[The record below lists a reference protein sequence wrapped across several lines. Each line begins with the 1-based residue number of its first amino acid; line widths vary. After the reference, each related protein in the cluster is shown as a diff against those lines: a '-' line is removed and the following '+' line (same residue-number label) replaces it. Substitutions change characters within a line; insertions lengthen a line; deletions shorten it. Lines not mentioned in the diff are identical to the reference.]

1 MAHLHLEVTLRD
13 LHLSCQAFL
22 DNFFHITFSTPSL
35 NALIVKP
42 AKAPLRA
49 LGTDPLPELRH
60 VDRVHRRAFLEHL
73 LTREVLH
80 VRILHP
86 AGENAVNKRIQI
98 TI

>member
-42 AKAPLRA
+42 AKAPLR
-49 LGTDPLPELRH
+49 
-60 VDRVHRRAFLEHL
+60 DR
-73 LTREVLH
+73 RES
-80 VRILHP
+80 
-86 AGENAVNKRIQI
+86 
-98 TI
+98 